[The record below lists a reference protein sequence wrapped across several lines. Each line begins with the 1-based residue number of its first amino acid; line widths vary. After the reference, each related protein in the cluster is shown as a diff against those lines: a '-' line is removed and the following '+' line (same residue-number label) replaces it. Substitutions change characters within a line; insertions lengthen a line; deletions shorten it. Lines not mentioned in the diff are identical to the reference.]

1 MDLKCFI
8 RVDNRTYSL
17 LDHPSD
23 GLASVSDFTPT
34 QTTISMQAG
43 AMNVVATFLSPIEV
57 ETTAFSFVRRLIFLG
72 QPTDPVKQSIPFG
85 YLSLEL
91 SSFNDSY
98 HDVQVLCSMSH
109 RT

>member
-57 ETTAFSFVRRLIFLG
+57 ETTAFSFVRRLIF
-72 QPTDPVKQSIPFG
+72 PRSA
-85 YLSLEL
+85 
-91 SSFNDSY
+91 N
-98 HDVQVLCSMSH
+98 
-109 RT
+109 